1 MFQAN
6 DHWGS
11 GSVVVVARSLKW
23 PGAACAMVMEED
35 KCANFYVGFGHDVM
49 PEAFIVQPPPVIKSE
64 PDDVSEQVAFHQHFF
79 CRHIAHM
86 SLFTLHEKFSLS
98 SQIDTALGEENA
110 PILALAKTALAEVV
124 LAAEDAE
131 E

>member
-64 PDDVSEQVAFHQHFF
+64 PDDVSEQ
-79 CRHIAHM
+79 
-86 SLFTLHEKFSLS
+86 
-98 SQIDTALGEENA
+98 IDTALGEENA